1 MFYFQPLQTIV
12 ILVVCGPPGVGK
24 TTIATALAER
34 LEARGE
40 AVCLHHSDAFSS
52 RTYEQLYE
60 RARADPEDALTVV
73 DGTFYKRCWQTQFRT
88 LENVRFVH
96 VTASL
101 ETCLERNR
109 TRTDSIDEQ
118 GVHVVS
124 REFDEPDA
132 ALEIDTDDC
141 DVETAVGR
149 IERALEAWSWLE
161 NEA

>member
-1 MFYFQPLQTIV
+1 M
-12 ILVVCGPPGVGK
+12 ILVICGPPGAGK
-24 TTIATALAER
+24 TTIATTLAER

-40 AVCLHHSDAFSS
+40 LVRLYHSDAFSR

-60 RARADPEDALTVV
+60 RAREDPEDVLTLV
-73 DGTFYKRCWQTQFRT
+73 DGTFYKRRWQTQFDT
-88 LENVRFVH
+88 LEDVRFVH

-109 TRTDSIDEQ
+109 TRADPIDEQ

-132 ALEIDTDDC
+132 ALEVGTDDC
-141 DVETAVGR
+141 DPEAAVDQ
-149 IERALEAWSWLE
+149 IERALEAWGWLVD
-161 NEA
+161 EA